1 MSIRLDHHVKQKQC
15 MKPLGIIISINLIL
29 NCLIVVVVSYH
40 HLGTSFSFW
49 DSMTVTLIFILTA
62 DWQVQTVVQKDG
74 SLTNQQ
80 FPKFKCSAHVGV
92 QKYFWTRG
100 PNTM

>member
-1 MSIRLDHHVKQKQC
+1 MYEASWYHRLHQLAVLLLPLDPRLSDSSGGLPSSFGHILFILGFHH
-15 MKPLGIIISINLIL
+15 
-29 NCLIVVVVSYH
+29 
-40 HLGTSFSFW
+40 
-49 DSMTVTLIFILTA
+49 VTLIFILTA

-80 FPKFKCSAHVGV
+80 FPRFKCSAHEGV
-92 QKYFWTRG
+92 QKYFYIIWTRG

>member
-1 MSIRLDHHVKQKQC
+1 

-40 HLGTSFSFW
+40 RLGTSFSFW
-49 DSMTVTLIFILTA
+49 DSTTVTLIFILTA

-74 SLTNQQ
+74 RLTNQW
-80 FPKFKCSAHVGV
+80 FPRFKCSAYEGV
-92 QKYFWTRG
+92 QIYVWTPG
-100 PNTM
+100 PKVYLDPLIC